1 MIRVII
7 IISTILCYHTA
18 VHADDV
24 DCNSN
29 ISKLKAE
36 CNFIGKGFKKM
47 KSFSQKNKT
56 IDQSTD
62 NLKKSLGN
70 VKEKIFKK

>member
-1 MIRVII
+1 
-7 IISTILCYHTA
+7 
-18 VHADDV
+18 
-24 DCNSN
+24 
-29 ISKLKAE
+29 
-36 CNFIGKGFKKM
+36 M